1 MTGDIDA
8 AGGIITGALLA
19 GTLDPHARGM
29 AHVGAQNVAGA
40 QDAAGA
46 LCLNC
51 GTRLIGPHCHA
62 CGQSG
67 HVHRTLGAIGH
78 DLLHGVFHFEGRIW
92 RTLPMLVRHPGALT
106 RRYIAGERARFVSP
120 LALFL
125 FTVFLTFAL
134 FGALGPG
141 DLGEGMRALMDG
153 TRAEMAE
160 GLARGET
167 RIAALEKQRAIAV
180 AARTPTTDIDQ
191 AITVT
196 RRNVEALAGSRAE
209 LDADRARHPVRTGW
223 PWLDRAIVQMQT
235 NPGLVAYKV
244 QSSAYKYSWALILL
258 STPFVALLFA
268 WRRRFHLYDHAIFVT
283 YSISFMSLLAIML
296 EVGLA
301 IGIATGL
308 IWTIFWL
315 APPVHL
321 FAQLRGAY
329 GLSRPSALWRTVCL
343 LVFAAVVLTLFVAGL
358 VAMGVSH

>member
-1 MTGDIDA
+1 MTGDIGATGD
-8 AGGIITGALLA
+8 IMTGALLA
-19 GTLDPHARGM
+19 DAVQPR
-29 AHVGAQNVAGA
+29 AGA
-40 QDAAGA
+40 VHHAPHGVDGA

-51 GTRLIGPHCHA
+51 GTRLIGAQCHA

-67 HVHRTLGAIGH
+67 HIHRTLGAIGH

-125 FTVFLTFAL
+125 FTVFLMFAL

-141 DLGEGMRALMDG
+141 DLSEGVSHLMDG

-160 GLARGET
+160 AQTQGEARIGM
-167 RIAALEKQRAIAV
+167 LERQRATAV
-180 AARTPTTDIDQ
+180 AARQPTTDIDRKI
-191 AITVT
+191 ATS
-196 RRNVEALAGSRAE
+196 RRDLQALAKSQAGLAAE
-209 LDADRARHPVRTGW
+209 RERKPIETGW
-223 PWLDRAIVQMQT
+223 PWLDHGIAKAQA

-258 STPFVALLFA
+258 STPFVALMFA
-268 WRRRFHLYDHAIFVT
+268 WRRKFHLYDHAIFVT
-283 YSISFMSLLAIML
+283 YSISFMSLLVIML
-296 EVGLA
+296 EVGLS
-301 IGIATGL
+301 IGVATGL

-315 APPVHL
+315 APPIHM

-329 GLSRPSALWRTVCL
+329 GLSRLSALWRTIGL
-343 LVFAAVVLTLFVAGL
+343 LVFSSIVLLLFVAGL
-358 VAMGVSH
+358 IAMGVSH

>member
-1 MTGDIDA
+1 MTGDIGATGD
-8 AGGIITGALLA
+8 IMTGALLA
-19 GTLDPHARGM
+19 SAVEPQAGGAAHAAPG
-29 AHVGAQNVAGA
+29 G
-40 QDAAGA
+40 

-51 GTRLIGPHCHA
+51 GTRRIGPHCHA

-67 HVHRTLGAIGH
+67 HIHRTLGAIGH
-78 DLLHGVFHFEGRIW
+78 DLLHGVFHFEGKIW

-125 FTVFLTFAL
+125 FTVFLMFAL

-141 DLGEGMRALMDG
+141 DLGEGMTHLMDG

-160 GLARGET
+160 AQARGESRIVQLERQRAT
-167 RIAALEKQRAIAV
+167 TAAARRPTADVDRRIAA
-180 AARTPTTDIDQ
+180 
-191 AITVT
+191 T
-196 RRNVEALAGSRAE
+196 RRDLQALARSRAGLE
-209 LDADRARHPVRTGW
+209 AERKRSSAVTGW
-223 PWLDRAIVQMQT
+223 QWLDHGIVKAQT

-258 STPFVALLFA
+258 STPFVALMFA

-283 YSISFMSLLAIML
+283 YSISFMSLLVIML
-296 EVGLA
+296 EVGLS

-315 APPVHL
+315 APPIHM

-329 GLSRPSALWRTVCL
+329 GLSRFSALWRTIGL
-343 LVFAAVVLTLFVAGL
+343 LIFSSIVLTLFVTGL